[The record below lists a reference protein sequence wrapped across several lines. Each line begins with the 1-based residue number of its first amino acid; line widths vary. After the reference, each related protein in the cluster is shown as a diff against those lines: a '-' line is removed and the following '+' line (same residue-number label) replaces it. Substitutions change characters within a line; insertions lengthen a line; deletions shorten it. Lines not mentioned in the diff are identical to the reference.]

1 LNKYSRPSAFL
12 VIAFLVA
19 TLSSS
24 RAGDQ
29 SADAAALLANA
40 RKLEDLQSEPLAPF
54 VVKAQLSA
62 AFAKGTVEG
71 EYALTWWDRKRWNEL
86 LTLADFRRA
95 REGVTGGY
103 TQVRS
108 LDYQREVIFDIDEVL
123 DVSSLLRLSQKES
136 LKTIHKR
143 NVAGLELAC
152 VPVYV
157 KDYQNRELCFD
168 PSSGLLVHAEVKAYG
183 TPEDARHSID
193 YAAFKS
199 IGDRRFPSKMSVSCH
214 DGYSIDISDTQLDAL
229 GAPPAAATVAD
240 PRSELWQDC
249 RDATPSEI
257 AQQTPPRYPQES
269 KERHEQGVVTV
280 YARIE
285 TDGSVSHLKALQIPY
300 PALAQATIDAVGRWK
315 YKPRT
320 CGGTPV
326 REEKIIQVSYALG
339 G

>member
-71 EYALTWWDRKRWNEL
+71 EYAVTWWDRNRWNEL

-108 LDYQREVIFDIDEVL
+108 LDY
-123 DVSSLLRLSQKES
+123 
-136 LKTIHKR
+136 
-143 NVAGLELAC
+143 
-152 VPVYV
+152 
-157 KDYQNRELCFD
+157 
-168 PSSGLLVHAEVKAYG
+168 
-183 TPEDARHSID
+183 
-193 YAAFKS
+193 
-199 IGDRRFPSKMSVSCH
+199 
-214 DGYSIDISDTQLDAL
+214 
-229 GAPPAAATVAD
+229 
-240 PRSELWQDC
+240 PRSELWQDG

-285 TDGSVSHLKALQIPY
+285 ADGSVSHLKALQIPY